1 MSYLHLRRI
10 EDLARIAGQFEDPDP
25 VILPPTRWGPASWF
39 RAALAVMAVL
49 IALVWLFG

>member
-1 MSYLHLRRI
+1 MSYIQLRRI
-10 EDLARIAGQFEDPDP
+10 EELARIAGQFDDRDP
-25 VILPPTRWGPASWF
+25 VVLPPARWGPASWF